1 MAQALVDKLKYLK
14 TTSTQTNDKE
24 LEIQLSHSKIIK
36 VYYSKAFKE
45 YVVSFNLGNS
55 KKFVISRSKWLYLRK
70 YLNQIDKIIVEQ

>member
-36 VYYSKAFKE
+36 VYCSKAFKE

-70 YLNQIDKIIVEQ
+70 YLNQIDQIIVEQ

>member
-1 MAQALVDKLKYLK
+1 MNQTIQDIFNEKLF
-14 TTSTQTNDKE
+14 N
-24 LEIQLSHSKIIK
+24 
-36 VYYSKAFKE
+36 E

>member
-14 TTSTQTNDKE
+14 TTSTQTSDKE
-24 LEIQLSHSKIIK
+24 LEIQLSHTKIVK

-55 KKFVISRSKWLYLRK
+55 KKFVISRSKWFFLRK
-70 YLNQIDKIIVEQ
+70 YLETIDKIIVEQ

>member
-1 MAQALVDKLKYLK
+1 MAQALIDKLKHLK
-14 TTSTQTNDKE
+14 TISTQTNDKD

-55 KKFVISRSKWLYLRK
+55 KKFVISRAKWLYLRK
-70 YLNQIDKIIVEQ
+70 FLDKIDKILVEQ